1 MTGNNGKSLGLG
13 LKLVSMV
20 KSGFFQAFFYS
31 IPQELFNTRRFFKEE
46 IEI

>member
-20 KSGFFQAFFYS
+20 KSGFFQAFFLQHPAGTIQY
-31 IPQELFNTRRFFKEE
+31 QEVF
-46 IEI
+46 